1 MTRFHPVSPQVDLP
15 ALEQEILQ
23 FWQEADIFG
32 RSQRQTANG
41 PRYVFFEGPPT
52 ANGRPGIH
60 HVLARA
66 FKDIFPR
73 YKTMRGY
80 FVSRKGGWDTHGL
93 PVELEVE
100 RKLGFSGKKAI
111 EEYGVTPFIQKCRE
125 SVYEY
130 VDEWEKLTARMGFWV
145 DLPNAYWTLTN
156 DYIES
161 LWWILKQYWD
171 RGLIYQGY
179 KVVPYCPRCGT
190 PLSSHELAQG
200 YQEGTKDPSIYV
212 KFPLR
217 DQPGVYLLVWTTTP
231 WTLPGNVAVAV
242 GEELDYVLV
251 QHGEDKLWLAEA
263 LLGQVFGEHADHVTV
278 LRRAKG
284 RELLGLHYRPL
295 YTFLP
300 VTQDYCYVIPGDF
313 VSTEEGTGLVH
324 IAPAFGADDLAVGQ
338 KYNLPTLMTVD
349 AQGRFVDAVT
359 PWRGIFVKDADP
371 LIQKE
376 LTDRGLMF
384 KQGIYEHTYPFCWRC
399 NTPLLYY
406 ARSTWYIKTTAFKE
420 QLIANNNLI
429 NWVPEHIKTGR
440 FGEWLESNVDWGL
453 ARERYWGT
461 PLPFWVCDND
471 KCGHQECIG
480 SVAELNAKSGRR
492 FMLPK
497 YLAQQRGQW
506 PDPEQ
511 EGAEPLDLHRPA
523 VDEITWP
530 CPQCGT
536 GTMRRVREVADCWF
550 DSGSMPVAQW
560 HYPFE
565 NREVFS
571 EQFPADFICEAVD
584 QTRGWF
590 YTLHA
595 VSTLLFD
602 QPCFK
607 NVICLGHIVAE
618 DGSKMSKSRG
628 NVVDPWS
635 VFDVHGADAT
645 RWYMYTASPPGN
657 TRRFSA
663 NLVREAAGKF
673 LLTLWNSYSFFV
685 TYANLNGFDPPTPAV
700 PLAERPLLDR
710 WILARLNGLVETVT
724 AALETYDVTG
734 ATRPIADFVDELSNW
749 YVRLSR
755 RRFWNTG
762 EETRKQGNEETRKQ
776 GDKETRRQGNKET
789 REQGNEDTLS
799 TCLPVSLSTDTLAA
813 HQTMYE
819 VLVTLSHLLAP
830 FTPFMADA
838 IYRNLTAGESANQR
852 MANDGSRSTPY
863 PDSVHLSR
871 WPDPKPEYA
880 DAQLVADMALAQRV
894 VSLGRAA
901 RNNAALKLRQPLA
914 EAIVGVPS
922 AREAEAVLRLADEVI
937 KEELNVKALRT
948 VTASSD
954 LVNVIVHPLPKQL
967 GSKYGRRFP
976 AIRQALLALDP
987 LAVAAAVEAN
997 RPVAVTVDGET
1008 IEVLPEEVEI
1018 RKSPKAGLAVAEEA
1032 GYLVAVTT
1040 ELTDELRWEGWARE
1054 ISRNIQDLRKK
1065 SGLEISDR
1073 IHTTVEAGPK
1083 LVPVWQHW
1091 GAAIA
1096 ADTLSVTF
1104 EQGPAPEG
1112 AFTTAVRLDGEEVR
1126 IAIRKA

>member
-1 MTRFHPVSPQVDLP
+1 MPRFRDVSPQVNLP
-15 ALEQEILQ
+15 EMEQAVLR
-23 FWQEADIFG
+23 FWQEADVFG
-32 RSQRQTANG
+32 KVQEQTADG
-41 PRYVFFEGPPT
+41 PRYVFYEGPPT

-73 YKTMRGY
+73 YKSMRGY

-111 EEYGVTPFIQKCRE
+111 EDYGVSAFIQQCRE

-130 VDEWEKLTARMGFWV
+130 VEDWEKLTARMGFWV

-190 PLSSHELAQG
+190 PLSSHELSQG
-200 YQEGTKDPSIYV
+200 YREGTVDPSIYV
-212 KFPLR
+212 RFPLR
-217 DQPGVYLLVWTTTP
+217 DRPGENLLVWTTTP

-242 GEELDYVLV
+242 GEDVDYVLV
-251 QHGEDKLWLAEA
+251 EHGEDRLWLAEKLVGA
-263 LLGQVFGEHADHVTV
+263 VFGEHARHVQV
-278 LRRAKG
+278 LQRLKG
-284 RELLGLHYRPL
+284 REMLGWHYKPL

-300 VTQDYCYVIPGDF
+300 VTVDYCYIIPGDF

-324 IAPAFGADDLAVGQ
+324 IAPAFGADDMEVGR
-338 KYNLPTLMTVD
+338 KFGLPTLMTVD
-349 AQGRFVDAVT
+349 PQGRFIDAVT

-371 LIQKE
+371 LIQQE

-384 KQGIYEHTYPFCWRC
+384 QQGGYEHTYPFCWRC
-399 NTPLLYY
+399 DTPLLYY
-406 ARSTWYIKTTAFKE
+406 ARTTWYIKTTALKDR
-420 QLIANNNLI
+420 LVANNQMI
-429 NWVPEHIKTGR
+429 NWVPEHIRDGR
-440 FGEWLESNVDWGL
+440 FGEWLENNIDWGL

-461 PLPFWVCDND
+461 PLPFWICDNPA
-471 KCGHQECIG
+471 CGHQECIG
-480 SVAELNAKSGRR
+480 SVAELNEKTGRR
-492 FMLPK
+492 FMLPR
-497 YLAQQRGQW
+497 YLAQQRGAW
-506 PDPEQ
+506 PDPAQ

-530 CPQCGT
+530 CPKCH
-536 GTMRRVREVADCWF
+536 GTMRRVKEVADCWF

-565 NREVFS
+565 NQDVFA

-628 NVVDPWS
+628 NVVDPWT
-635 VFDVHGADAT
+635 VFDSHGADAT

-663 NLVREAAGKF
+663 NLVKEVVSKF
-673 LLTLWNSYSFFV
+673 MLTLWNSYSFFV
-685 TYANLNGFDPPTPAV
+685 TYANLNDFDPDAPQV
-700 PLAERPLLDR
+700 PLAQRPVLDR
-710 WILARLNGLVETVT
+710 WVLARLNTLVETVT
-724 AALETYDVTG
+724 AALEAYDVTG

-762 EETRKQGNEETRKQ
+762 EETGK
-776 GDKETRRQGNKET
+776 QGNKET
-789 REQGNEDTLS
+789 GKQGEEAALS
-799 TCLPVSLSTDTLAA
+799 PCLPVSLSTDSLAA

-819 VLVTLSHLLAP
+819 VLVTLARLLAP
-830 FTPFMADA
+830 FTPFIADEM
-838 IYRNLTAGESANQR
+838 YRNLVDFGLGAESEANPQ
-852 MANDGSRSTPY
+852 STIRNPQ
-863 PDSVHLSR
+863 SVHLSR
-871 WPDPKPEYA
+871 WPEPRPEYA
-880 DAQLVADMALAQRV
+880 DAQLVADMALAQKV

-901 RNNAALKLRQPLA
+901 RESAGLKLRQPLQ

-922 AREAEAVLRLADEVI
+922 AREAEALLRLAEDVI
-937 KEELNVKALRT
+937 KEELNVKTLST

-954 LVNVIVHPLPKQL
+954 LVDVVIHPLPKQL
-967 GSKYGRRFP
+967 GQKYGRKFP
-976 AIRQALLALDP
+976 AIRAALLALDP
-987 LAVAAAVEAN
+987 LAVASAVE
-997 RPVAVTVDGET
+997 RGESVAVSVDGET
-1008 IEVLPEEVEI
+1008 ILVLPDEVQV
-1018 RKSPKAGLAVAEEA
+1018 RKSPKPGLAVAEES

-1054 ISRNIQDLRKK
+1054 VTRNIQELRKR
-1065 SGLEISDR
+1065 SGFEISDR
-1073 IHTTVEAGPK
+1073 IHTTVQAGPA
-1083 LVPVWQHW
+1083 LDPVWEHF
-1091 GAAIA
+1091 GAEIA
-1096 ADTLSVTF
+1096 GDTLSVTF
-1104 EQGPAPEG
+1104 DRSAPAPD
-1112 AFTTAVRLDGEEVR
+1112 AFTARIKLDDQEVVVGV
-1126 IAIRKA
+1126 RKAW